1 MKLYT
6 NNKGD
11 WAGTQSDARK
21 QFKKDRTTVEVPT
34 DKPNLM
40 AFLNRNKVG
49 SNLQAPPN
57 GNKTPPSGNDG
68 AIPISSSNGDENLNT
83 IATSWVA
90 WALDTLNRGDINES
104 KAMLTKGLQAQYDR
118 SK

>member
-49 SNLQAPPN
+49 SNLQTPPS
-57 GNKTPPSGNDG
+57 GNKTPPSGND
-68 AIPISSSNGDENLNT
+68 NEDLNK

-90 WALDTLNRGDINES
+90 WALDTLNRGDISES
-104 KAMLTKGLQAQYDR
+104 KKMLETGLKAQYDR

>member
-49 SNLQAPPN
+49 SNLQTPPS
-57 GNKTPPSGNDG
+57 GNKTPPSGND
-68 AIPISSSNGDENLNT
+68 SEDLNK

-90 WALDTLNRGDINES
+90 WALDTLNRGDISES
-104 KAMLTKGLQAQYDR
+104 KKMLETGLKAQYDR

>member
-49 SNLQAPPN
+49 SNSISSSN
-57 GNKTPPSGNDG
+57 GG
-68 AIPISSSNGDENLNT
+68 AIPISSSKGNEDLNK

-90 WALDTLNRGDINES
+90 WALDTLNRGDISES
-104 KAMLTKGLQAQYDR
+104 KKMLETGLKAQYDR

>member
-57 GNKTPPSGNDG
+57 GNKTPFSGN
-68 AIPISSSNGDENLNT
+68 STSKSVHLNEEGDLNT

>member
-49 SNLQAPPN
+49 SNLQAPPD
-57 GNKTPPSGNDG
+57 GNKTPTSGNDG
-68 AIPISSSNGDENLNT
+68 EDLNT

>member
-49 SNLQAPPN
+49 SNLQTPSS
-57 GNKTPPSGNDG
+57 GNKTPPSGND
-68 AIPISSSNGDENLNT
+68 SEDLNT
-83 IATSWVA
+83 TATSWVA
-90 WALDTLNRGDINES
+90 WALDTLNRGDISES
-104 KAMLTKGLQAQYDR
+104 KKMLETGLKAQYDR

>member
-49 SNLQAPPN
+49 SNLQ
-57 GNKTPPSGNDG
+57 TPPSGND
-68 AIPISSSNGDENLNT
+68 SEDLNK

-90 WALDTLNRGDINES
+90 WALDTLNRGDISES
-104 KAMLTKGLQAQYDR
+104 KKMLETGLKAQYDR

>member
-49 SNLQAPPN
+49 SNLQTPLN
-57 GNKTPPSGNDG
+57 GNSTSKSVHLNEE
-68 AIPISSSNGDENLNT
+68 GDLSAV
-83 IATSWVA
+83 ATSWVA

-118 SK
+118 SKSQ